1 MPTGLWRCRSPL
13 GFTPRPHLL
22 SVGVFFVSRIAA
34 RRASDPARIGRFRVV
49 GVLGAGGMGTVYAA
63 VGELGERVAVKAV
76 HAGQAADGQFRARFR
91 REVQVLRRVVGPC
104 LVPLLEADPEADIP
118 WLATAYAPGL
128 TLGEHTAVHGPLAG
142 IQLHLFAAGTAGA
155 LAAVHAAGVVHRD
168 LKPANVILTPDG
180 PRVLDFGI
188 AHVVDGTAV
197 TRTGM
202 LTGTPGWLSPE
213 YYRDGTAGPPG
224 DVFAWGA
231 LLAFAATGRHPFG
244 TGNAE
249 AVAFRVLN
257 AEPDLGGVPNDML
270 SLVASCLAKDPG
282 HRPSSAVVAQ
292 KTAELLGEQATQV
305 LGDVHDRPTEVP
317 NLIAEQW
324 HPPTV
329 ENPSWPAAVI
339 RPPYSRARLIVA
351 AAAVFVAAATGTWF
365 ALAPGDAPA
374 RATHSQQPAVV
385 RSTPAATPAATTSS
399 LARTAVA
406 ESQTP
411 TAAASSALTQTQV
424 VTLSPWSPGG
434 TPATGITITDRT
446 SGSCFGSAES
456 TMRTDAWR
464 CTAGDRILD
473 PCFSPDS
480 DPSENSALCLDG
492 APDRMVELSVPEGF
506 PGNNNHMPG
515 GPDIEPIILVLTN
528 GARCS
533 FAGGGTATLAGQR
546 LNYGCDNGGYLYGY
560 PNKTA
565 AVWTIS
571 YAAPGSGASVSTPI
585 TTVYQ

>member
-1 MPTGLWRCRSPL
+1 M
-13 GFTPRPHLL
+13 
-22 SVGVFFVSRIAA
+22 
-34 RRASDPARIGRFRVV
+34 
-49 GVLGAGGMGTVYAA
+49 LGAGGMGTVYAA
-63 VGELGERVAVKAV
+63 VGERGERVAVKAV
-76 HAGQAADGQFRARFR
+76 HAGQAADHQFRARFR
-91 REVQVLRRVVGPC
+91 REVQVLRRVSGPC
-104 LVPLLEADPEADIP
+104 LVPLLEADPEAEIP
-118 WLATAYAPGL
+118 WLATAYVPGL
-128 TLGEHTAVHGPLAG
+128 TLAEHTAAHGPLAG

-168 LKPANVILTPDG
+168 LKPANVILAPDG

-188 AHVVDGTAV
+188 AHVADGTAV

-249 AVAFRVLN
+249 AVAFRVLS
-257 AEPDLGGVPNDML
+257 AEPDLDGVPDDML
-270 SLVASCLAKDPG
+270 SLVTACLAKDPG
-282 HRPSSAVVAQ
+282 HRPSSAAVAH

-305 LGDVHDRPTEVP
+305 LGDVHDRPTEFP

-329 ENPSWPAAVI
+329 EDPAWLASAT
-339 RPPYSRARLIVA
+339 RPPHGRARLIVV
-351 AAAVFVAAATGTWF
+351 AAAVFAAAATGTWF
-365 ALAPGDAPA
+365 ALAPGHASA
-374 RATHSQQPAVV
+374 RATHSPQPVAA
-385 RSTPAATPAATTSS
+385 RSTPGATPAATTSS
-399 LARTAVA
+399 LARSAVA
-406 ESQTP
+406 ESQPP
-411 TAAASSALTQTQV
+411 TAAASSAPTQTQV
-424 VTLSPWSPGG
+424 ITLSPWSPGG
-434 TPATGITITDRT
+434 TPATGITITDRA
-446 SGSCFGSAES
+446 SGSCFGTAES

-480 DPSENSALCLDG
+480 DPSDISALCLDG

-506 PGNNNHMPG
+506 PGNNDHMPG
-515 GPDIEPIILVLTN
+515 GPDIEPISVVLAN

>member
-1 MPTGLWRCRSPL
+1 M
-13 GFTPRPHLL
+13 
-22 SVGVFFVSRIAA
+22 AA

-63 VGELGERVAVKAV
+63 VGERGERVAVKAV
-76 HAGQAADGQFRARFR
+76 HVGQAADDQFRARFR
-91 REVQVLRRVVGPC
+91 REVQVLRRVSGPC

-118 WLATAYAPGL
+118 WLATAYVPGL
-128 TLGEHTAVHGPLAG
+128 TLAEHTAVHGPLDG

-155 LAAVHAAGVVHRD
+155 LAAVHATGVVHRD
-168 LKPANVILTPDG
+168 LKPANVILAPDG

-188 AHVVDGTAV
+188 AHVADGTAV

-231 LLAFAATGRHPFG
+231 LLAFAATSRHPFG

-249 AVAFRVLN
+249 AVAFRVLS
-257 AEPDLGGVPNDML
+257 AEPDLDSVPDDML
-270 SLVASCLAKDPG
+270 SLVTACLAKDPG

-305 LGDVHDRPTEVP
+305 LGDVHDLPTEVP

-329 ENPSWPAAVI
+329 EDSAWPASAI
-339 RPPYSRARLIVA
+339 RPLYRSARLIVV
-351 AAAVFVAAATGTWF
+351 AAAVFAAAATGTWF
-365 ALAPGDAPA
+365 ALAPGHVSA
-374 RATHSQQPAVV
+374 RSTHSPQSAAA
-385 RSTPAATPAATTSS
+385 RSTAGSTPAAATSPLTRS
-399 LARTAVA
+399 AVT
-406 ESQTP
+406 EPPPP
-411 TAAASSALTQTQV
+411 TAAASSAPAQTQV

-434 TPATGITITDRT
+434 TPATGITITDRA
-446 SGSCFGSAES
+446 SGSCFGTAES

-480 DPSENSALCLDG
+480 DPSDTSALCLDG
-492 APDRMVELSVPEGF
+492 APDRMVELSVPEGL
-506 PGNNNHMPG
+506 PGNNDHMPG
-515 GPDIEPIILVLTN
+515 GPDIEPIILLLAN

-546 LNYGCDNGGYLYGY
+546 LNYGCDNGGYLYGS

-565 AVWTIS
+565 ALWTIS

>member
-1 MPTGLWRCRSPL
+1 M
-13 GFTPRPHLL
+13 
-22 SVGVFFVSRIAA
+22 IAA
-34 RRASDPARIGRFRVV
+34 RRASDPVRIGRFQVV

-63 VGELGERVAVKAV
+63 MGERGERVAVKVV
-76 HAGQAADGQFRARFR
+76 HAAQAADEQFRARFR
-91 REVQVLRRVVGPC
+91 REVQVLGRVSGPC
-104 LVPLLEADPEADIP
+104 VVPLLEADPEAETP
-118 WLATAYAPGL
+118 WLATAYVPGP
-128 TLGEHTAVHGPLAG
+128 TLSQHAAEHGPLAG

-168 LKPANVILTPDG
+168 LKPANVILAPDG

-188 AHVVDGTAV
+188 AHVADGTAV
-197 TRTGM
+197 THTGM

-257 AEPDLGGVPNDML
+257 GEPDLVGVPDEL
-270 SLVASCLAKDPG
+270 ARLVKCCLAKDPAD
-282 HRPSSAVVAQ
+282 RPSSAAIAE
-292 KTAELLGEQATQV
+292 KTDELLGEQATQV
-305 LGDVHDRPTEVP
+305 LSAFHDRPTEVP

-324 HPPTV
+324 HPPTA
-329 ENPSWPAAVI
+329 EDPAWPTPAI
-339 RPPYSRARLIVA
+339 RRSNRRAWLTVVS
-351 AAAVFVAAATGTWF
+351 AAVFAASATGTWF
-365 ALAPGDAPA
+365 ALTPGHAQA
-374 RATHSQQPAVV
+374 RGNHPRQATAA
-385 RSTPAATPAATTSS
+385 RSTPAAGPTAASSPIRRTTATTAS
-399 LARTAVA
+399 R
-406 ESQTP
+406 TP
-411 TAAASSALTQTQV
+411 TATASSAQATQTQV
-424 VTLSPWSPGG
+424 VTLSPWSRDG
-434 TPATGITITDRT
+434 TPASGITITDRA
-446 SGSCFGSAES
+446 SGSCFGTAES

-480 DPSENSALCLDG
+480 NPEDTSALCLDG
-492 APDRMVELSVPEGF
+492 APTRMVELSVPQGF
-506 PGNNNHMPG
+506 PGNNDHVPG
-515 GPDIEPIILVLTN
+515 GPDIEPIIVVLAN

-533 FAGGGTATLAGQR
+533 FIGGGTSTLAGQR
-546 LNYGCDNGGYLYGY
+546 LNYGCDNGGDLYGY

-565 AVWTIS
+565 ALWTIS
-571 YAAPGSGASVSTPI
+571 YSAPHSGASVSTPI